1 MRVMQVTFITISLSL
16 DNIEEEILQISPITI

>member
-1 MRVMQVTFITISLSL
+1 MRVMQLTFITISLSL

>member
-1 MRVMQVTFITISLSL
+1 MRVMQLTFITILSL